1 MKWNSFRMGI
11 VPTVDRAAGDAP
23 PDECQLPWLE
33 VDARLEGVELVAA
46 VTDDEVSVGSV
57 VVVVVG
63 SLTELVA
70 SSVVE

>member
-1 MKWNSFRMGI
+1 M
-11 VPTVDRAAGDAP
+11 
-23 PDECQLPWLE
+23 
-33 VDARLEGVELVAA
+33 DARLEGVELVAA

-57 VVVVVG
+57 VVVVVA